1 MLALSLYYKARSEKR
16 EARNEKRE
24 TMKCVGFERLI
35 GFLDGRLSDEDGRP
49 VAEHLAQ
56 GCGRCEADRHWYDL
70 LTSLKKA
77 PDLVEPPEWVFRRA
91 LRLFQKTPRTEST
104 GKRALRAAAR
114 LIFDSLSQPSPAGA
128 RSGAATSRHLLYAID
143 DYSIDVRIAAT
154 GEAGIDLIGQ
164 VLSTS
169 ESGFDMVAGIAIDL
183 ARGGETVSSAVTD
196 EVGVFIIRRLGSGE
210 YDLQIDA
217 RGMII
222 DVVGLPVSHQI

>member
-1 MLALSLYYKARSEKR
+1 
-16 EARNEKRE
+16 
-24 TMKCVGFERLI
+24 MKCVGFERLI
-35 GFLDGRLSDEDGRP
+35 DYLDGRLSDDDGQP

-56 GCGRCEADRHWYDL
+56 GCGRCEADRRWYDL
-70 LTSLKKA
+70 LTSLRRE
-77 PDLVEPPEWVFRRA
+77 PELVEPPEWAFRRA
-91 LRLFQKTPRTEST
+91 VRLFEKRPQTERV

-114 LIFDSLSQPSPAGA
+114 LIFDSVSQPALAGA
-128 RSGAATSRHLLYAID
+128 RSGSALSRHLLYAVD

-154 GEAGIDLIGQ
+154 GDAGVDLIGQ

-183 ARGGETVSSAVTD
+183 AREGETVSSAVTD

-222 DVVGLPVSHQI
+222 DVVGLPVSPLT